1 MSARPQI
8 FSETLETRS
17 SIAEP
22 APAPTVVVA
31 PILDPGAAKDAV
43 RAAQVEQRATRLS
56 DHIETAAEVRLDRY
70 IFGIM
75 TLILAFLSILLYQN
89 LIAQRANYRNGITIA
104 LEDPIDHAAALTYA
118 RASDA
123 AVMKLSALFLGF
135 LLIFTG
141 ALYVLR
147 NATAQYRLRAKGVG
161 HSGGLQTSSPGL
173 VVVTLGVLLVGT
185 ALVTVQQI
193 DYKSDPTAA
202 DSKPAE
208 TIAPGEATAVP
219 TTATLPVASP

>member
-1 MSARPQI
+1 M
-8 FSETLETRS
+8 
-17 SIAEP
+17 
-22 APAPTVVVA
+22 
-31 PILDPGAAKDAV
+31 
-43 RAAQVEQRATRLS
+43 RLRGNKGDS
-56 DHIETAAEVRLDRY
+56 CLTEHNKTAAEVRLDRY

-75 TLILAFLSILLYQN
+75 TLILAFLSVLLYQN
-89 LIAQRANYRNGITIA
+89 LNAQRANYRDGIAIA
-104 LEDPIDHAAALTYA
+104 LGDPIDHAAALTYA

-147 NATAQYRLRAKGVG
+147 NATAQYRLRAKGAG

-193 DYKSDPTAA
+193 DYQSEPTTSDL
-202 DSKPAE
+202 KPAE
-208 TIAPGEATAVP
+208 TIAPGQETAVP
-219 TTATLPVASP
+219 TTATLPVVSQ

>member
-1 MSARPQI
+1 MSANPQV
-8 FSETLETRS
+8 FPDALEPRASTS
-17 SIAEP
+17 QPS
-22 APAPTVVVA
+22 PTVVVA
-31 PILDPGAAKDAV
+31 PIVDPAAAKDVVHEVA
-43 RAAQVEQRATRLS
+43 REQRAARLT
-56 DHIETAAEVRLDRY
+56 DHLETAAEVRLDWF
-70 IFGIM
+70 IFTIM
-75 TLILAFLSILLYQN
+75 TLILGFLSVLLYQN
-89 LIAQRANYRNGITIA
+89 LIAQRTNYREGITIA
-104 LEDPIDHAAALTYA
+104 LGDPIDHAAALTYA

-147 NATAQYRLRAKGVG
+147 NATAQYKLRAKGVG

-193 DYKSDPTAA
+193 DYKTDPSTL
-202 DSKPAE
+202 DIKPAE
-208 TIAPGEATAVP
+208 TIAPGQETALP
-219 TTATLPVASP
+219 TTATLKVVPQ

>member
-1 MSARPQI
+1 MSANPQI
-8 FSETLETRS
+8 FSDTLEGRS
-17 SIAEP
+17 PIAV
-22 APAPTVVVA
+22 PAPTVVVA
-31 PILDPGAAKDAV
+31 PIVDPSAAKDV
-43 RAAQVEQRATRLS
+43 VHEAAREQRAARLT
-56 DHIETAAEVRLDRY
+56 DHLETAAEVRLDWF
-70 IFGIM
+70 IFTIM
-75 TLILAFLSILLYQN
+75 TLILGFLSILLYQN
-89 LIAQRANYRNGITIA
+89 LIAQRTNYREGINIA
-104 LEDPIDHAAALTYA
+104 LGEPIDHAAALTYA

-147 NATAQYRLRAKGVG
+147 NATAQYKLRAKGVG

-193 DYKSDPTAA
+193 DYQAQPTALEG
-202 DSKPAE
+202 KPAE
-208 TIAPGEATAVP
+208 TIAPGQETAVP
-219 TTATLPVASP
+219 TTPTQPVSP